1 MTPQSVSSSLI
12 AIFLTSAVVFAGAG
26 ANGGQGWINP
36 ADLTDPAQILAVA
49 ESLGA
54 FSISSTP
61 EGTYPFT
68 NTTIQELTPGD
79 PGSTR
84 AVVLNAEISL
94 TELDFSAG
102 QTSVPEPSYAWIAG
116 IGLAALAVYRRRTS
130 PR

>member
-1 MTPQSVSSSLI
+1 VDNIWFSNGALGQI
-12 AIFLTSAVVFAGAG
+12 SA
-26 ANGGQGWINP
+26 
-36 ADLTDPAQILAVA
+36 ADLTDTSQILAVA
-49 ESLGA
+49 ESLGVFGGGSA
-54 FSISSTP
+54 FSVSSTP

-102 QTSVPEPSYAWIAG
+102 LTSVPEPSYAWIAG
-116 IGLAALAVYRRRTS
+116 IALAALAIYRKRHSQRA
-130 PR
+130 